1 MKPRTIAKLLRTGQV
16 PVLLRLELLVRPLYR
31 ASFVASAAS
40 SGVLALLAGGPVPFD
55 RIALHLGTAPDDH
68 EMLRGWL
75 ELGVR
80 LKELGRDHGGYRLRG
95 WWSRKLAQPRHDVAA
110 AALEEVVR
118 YHQDVLAA
126 APPVTG
132 RKRFSLA
139 DQDGELVARATRI
152 LEPFVQEAV
161 DLVLPR
167 GGSLRWLEVG
177 CGEAAHVR
185 HACARNPD
193 LQVTAIDLQPQVAEI
208 AARNVERW
216 GLAARVAVRAGDVR
230 TEPLEPGFDVI
241 TLHNLIYYFPLRER
255 VALLER
261 LRALLAP
268 GGRLLITSGCRGG
281 NLGLEVIN
289 LWFAASDAGGPLPD
303 PADLRAQLLAAGF
316 AGVELHNLKPGD
328 AYYAFIGHNR
338 AADVRV
344 GRPAPAPRPGEVRS
358 W

>member
-16 PVLLRLELLVRPLYR
+16 PVLLRLEFMVRPLYR
-31 ASFVASAAS
+31 ASFVAQAAS
-40 SGVLALLAGGPVPFD
+40 SGVLSLLAGGPATLD
-55 RIALHLGTAPDDH
+55 HLADHLGTAPEDH

-80 LKELGRDHGGYRLRG
+80 LKELRRDGSSYALRG
-95 WWSRKLAQPRHDVAA
+95 WWSRKLAQPRNDVAA
-110 AALEEVVR
+110 AALEEVVK
-118 YHQDVLAA
+118 YHQDVLVAS
-126 APPVTG
+126 PPMSG
-132 RKRFSLA
+132 RRRFSLA

-167 GGSLRWLEVG
+167 SGALRWLEVG

-185 HACARNPD
+185 HACERNPE
-193 LQVTAIDLQPQVAEI
+193 LEVMAIDLQPQVA
-208 AARNVERW
+208 AAAERNIGRW
-216 GLAARVAVRAGDVR
+216 GLDGRVSVRSGDIR
-230 TEPLEPGFDVI
+230 TSPLPGGYDVV

-255 VALLER
+255 VELLER
-261 LRALLAP
+261 LRSLLAP
-268 GGRLLITSGCRGG
+268 GGKLLLTSGCQGG

-289 LWFAASDAGGPLPD
+289 LWFSASDAGGPLPV

-316 AGVELHNLKPGD
+316 DRVEVQNLKPGD
-328 AYYAFIGHNR
+328 AYYAFIAHNPMVEMR
-338 AADVRV
+338 AQAPSPRADEAN
-344 GRPAPAPRPGEVRS
+344 P